1 MRNILQIEGLFK
13 EFSGLKVLSGI
24 TMDVCEGERHAII
37 GPNGAGKTT
46 LFNIITGFYK
56 PSRGKIRFLDGDI
69 TGSSVHRIARMGISR
84 SFQIINV
91 FPKMTIYE
99 NVRNAIVSKHN
110 RRLNWGRLLDRDRSI
125 TQESERILDI
135 LSLGD
140 VRNVL
145 ATELSYGRQRHL
157 ELALTVARDPV
168 MIMLDEPTAGLNSDE
183 TRNAIQL
190 IKQVTEGKTLILVEH
205 DMDVVFNIS
214 DRITVLNNGEV
225 LAVGT
230 PHEIRHNEEV
240 KKAYLGRKERAPAGR

>member
-1 MRNILQIEGLFK
+1 MRKILRIESLFK

-24 TMDVCEGERHAII
+24 TMDVCEGERRAII

-56 PSRGKIRFLDGDI
+56 PSKGKIRFLDSDI

-91 FPKMTIYE
+91 FPRMTVYE

-110 RRLNWGRLLDRDRSI
+110 HRLNWGRLLDRDRST

-140 VRNVL
+140 VRDVL

-157 ELALTVARDPV
+157 ELALTVVRDPV
-168 MIMLDEPTAGLNSDE
+168 LIMLDEPTAGLNSDE

-190 IKQVTEGKTLILVEH
+190 IKQATEGKTLILVEH

-230 PHEIRHNEEV
+230 PHEIRQNEEV
-240 KKAYLGRKERAPAGR
+240 KKAYLGRKERGPASR

>member
-1 MRNILQIEGLFK
+1 
-13 EFSGLKVLSGI
+13 LKVLSGI
-24 TMDVCEGERHAII
+24 TMDVCEGERRAII

-56 PSRGKIRFLDGDI
+56 PSKGKIRFLDSDI

-110 RRLNWGRLLDRDRSI
+110 RRLNWGRLLHRDRSI

-190 IKQVTEGKTLILVEH
+190 IKQATEGKTLILVEH

-225 LAVGT
+225 LATGT
-230 PHEIRHNEEV
+230 PHEIRQNEEV
-240 KKAYLGRKERAPAGR
+240 KKAYLGRKERGPASR

>member
-1 MRNILQIEGLFK
+1 
-13 EFSGLKVLSGI
+13 LKVLSGI
-24 TMDVCEGERHAII
+24 TMDVCEGERRAII

-56 PSRGKIRFLDGDI
+56 PSKGKIRFLDSDI

-91 FPKMTIYE
+91 FPRMTVYE

-110 RRLNWGRLLDRDRSI
+110 HRLNWGRLLDRDRST

-140 VRNVL
+140 VRDVL

-157 ELALTVARDPV
+157 ELALTVVRDPV
-168 MIMLDEPTAGLNSDE
+168 LIMLDEPTAGLNSDE

-190 IKQVTEGKTLILVEH
+190 IKQATEGKTLILVEH

-225 LAVGT
+225 LATGT
-230 PHEIRHNEEV
+230 PHEIRQNEEV
-240 KKAYLGRKERAPAGR
+240 KKAYLGRKERAPASR

>member
-1 MRNILQIEGLFK
+1 MRKILRIESLFK

-24 TMDVCEGERHAII
+24 TMDVCEGERRAII

-56 PSRGKIRFLDGDI
+56 PSKGKIRFLDSDI

-91 FPKMTIYE
+91 FPRMTVYE

-110 RRLNWGRLLDRDRSI
+110 HRLNWGRLLDRDRST

-140 VRNVL
+140 VRDVL

-157 ELALTVARDPV
+157 ELALTVVRDPV
-168 MIMLDEPTAGLNSDE
+168 LIMLDEPTAGLNSDE

-190 IKQVTEGKTLILVEH
+190 IKQATEGKTLILVEH

-225 LAVGT
+225 LATGT
-230 PHEIRHNEEV
+230 PHEIRQNEEV
-240 KKAYLGRKERAPAGR
+240 KKAYLGRKERGPASR

>member
-1 MRNILQIEGLFK
+1 MRKILRIESLFK

-24 TMDVCEGERHAII
+24 TMDVCEGERRAII

-56 PSRGKIRFLDGDI
+56 PSKGKIRFLDSDI

-110 RRLNWGRLLDRDRSI
+110 RRLNWGRLLHRDRSI

-140 VRNVL
+140 VRDVL

-190 IKQVTEGKTLILVEH
+190 IKQATEGKTLILVEH

-225 LAVGT
+225 LATGT
-230 PHEIRHNEEV
+230 PHEIRQNEEV
-240 KKAYLGRKERAPAGR
+240 KKAYLGRKERGPASR